1 MVPMV
6 PLFFIGFAT
15 FFKLSQGGTLL
26 MKKNLGQKKFGF
38 LFNSQ
43 ILLHL
48 DYFHMIIF
56 TKGFFDL
63 DILFP
68 FLRPEAD
75 PAVLLAWIENPVDLE
90 NIHKAAKVSYD
101 QCKMTPR
108 NKKKLSQQTASALLS
123 VKSLQMSS
131 GKRS

>member
-26 MKKNLGQKKFGF
+26 MKKNLGKKKYGF

-48 DYFHMIIF
+48 GYFHMIIF
-56 TKGFFDL
+56 TKGFFVL

-68 FLRPEAD
+68 LFMLMVTMSMFQEIAQSI
-75 PAVLLAWIENPVDLE
+75 L
-90 NIHKAAKVSYD
+90 
-101 QCKMTPR
+101 
-108 NKKKLSQQTASALLS
+108 QT
-123 VKSLQMSS
+123 
-131 GKRS
+131 